1 MHSEFLSSYCHM
13 HRKAGKTD
21 CLGFLTVIVR
31 LARSPRNG
39 WLCSA
44 LQFKVQKSSHV
55 YSKCQSKQS
64 NKFEDVPS
72 RPSAMKSY
80 LFLSSIF
87 IYSTRFLW
95 VFSWLKFRE
104 AHAAGLS
111 LMTHIY
117 LLETFYYL
125 TLS

>member
-1 MHSEFLSSYCHM
+1 MHSEFLLSYCHM

-21 CLGFLTVIVR
+21 CLGSLTVIVR
-31 LARSPRNG
+31 LARGPRND

-44 LQFKVQKSSHV
+44 VQFKVQKSTHV

-80 LFLSSIF
+80 LLLFSIF

-95 VFSWLKFRE
+95 VFSWFKFRE
-104 AHAAGLS
+104 FHAAGLS
-111 LMTHIY
+111 LMTQFI
-117 LLETFYYL
+117 F
-125 TLS
+125 